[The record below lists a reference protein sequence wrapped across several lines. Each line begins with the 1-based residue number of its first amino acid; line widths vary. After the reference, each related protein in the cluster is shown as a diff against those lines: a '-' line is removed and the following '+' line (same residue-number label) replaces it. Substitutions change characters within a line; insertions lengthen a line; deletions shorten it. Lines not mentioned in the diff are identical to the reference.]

1 MFYTVEDVQPAVNA
15 AIKMFGPQGRMEN
28 GKNVLYNAH
37 IFTREFGKL
46 WYGDLITDGLA
57 DKLKMLSST
66 INMTVSVVDDN
77 FDPHLIS
84 G

>member
-1 MFYTVEDVQPAVNA
+1 
-15 AIKMFGPQGRMEN
+15 MEV
-28 GKNVLYNAH
+28 GKNVIYNAS

-57 DKLKMLSST
+57 DRLKSLSAA

-77 FDPHLIS
+77 FYPFIIS